1 MAAAGLD
8 PTTARN
14 PRGSPTPREVWDRSA
29 PHRPRYLRPRPNGE
43 TEPGVSKPRAPAA
56 PARVAAPGEIRTP
69 APCCHQGL
77 QPKENPGNP
86 DLGRSSPYSSTTR
99 LALPALAQWGGDAAA
114 RSLRQKERWR
124 RSHVAAPPEGAET
137 EDAGLLPRSPFF
149 PRALRLPPRTQN
161 DTRHLAPTIRV
172 LLRACKMGTKKKN
185 LE

>member
-1 MAAAGLD
+1 MWPPRASTPRRQETLGARPPPARCGTDRLHTAPATSDRGPMGKLSPGSQSRVLPQPRPGWRLQGRSEPRHPAA
-8 PTTARN
+8 TRVCS
-14 PRGSPTPREVWDRSA
+14 PRRTPGTLTWEEAAPTP
-29 PHRPRYLRPRPNGE
+29 
-43 TEPGVSKPRAPAA
+43 
-56 PARVAAPGEIRTP
+56 
-69 APCCHQGL
+69 
-77 QPKENPGNP
+77 
-86 DLGRSSPYSSTTR
+86 TR

>member
-1 MAAAGLD
+1 MTPLVLNPRAGCRQERREAAA
-8 PTTARN
+8 
-14 PRGSPTPREVWDRSA
+14 
-29 PHRPRYLRPRPNGE
+29 
-43 TEPGVSKPRAPAA
+43 
-56 PARVAAPGEIRTP
+56 AAPGFAP
-69 APCCHQGL
+69 APAVTVARGGPSRSVESARGVAVQRLRRNKGFTAETITFL
-77 QPKENPGNP
+77 IKTAAMLWLN
-86 DLGRSSPYSSTTR
+86 LGRSSPYSSTTR